1 MDRIVEPSAAFNF
14 SAITLTRPASVGG
27 GAYLTKL
34 LNGGKPLYIQV
45 PESKT
50 RQGFV
55 VGKKCH
61 TDIMIDHIHED
72 FIEWLER
79 LESRCQDILMDHA
92 LDWFDSS
99 LERSDIER
107 AFSSPL
113 KPYKSG
119 KFYLLRIAA
128 QPAVKI
134 FDEAQQPLTM
144 ADIVAD
150 TSMIAV
156 VDVQGVRFTSSS
168 FQLEFELK
176 QMMTVAPYDTIFNE
190 CIIKPKRTSGNTQSL
205 SSWAPISVEPDVAPT
220 ESAPIESDVALVEP
234 DVALI
239 EPDIAPIEPGT
250 EPSVALIEPIM
261 APTESD
267 IVEIEEYDI
276 SVVDVTADKMVLKK
290 PNQVYHDKYRGLRR
304 KAMAAKREALQA
316 FSEAET
322 VRRAH
327 LLDADLSSDS
337 GSDMD

>member
-14 SAITLTRPASVGG
+14 SAISLTRPASVGG

-34 LNGGKPLYIQV
+34 LNGGKPLYVQV

-61 TDIMIDHIHED
+61 TDIMIDHIHEE

-119 KFYLLRIAA
+119 KFYLLRISAKNDA
-128 QPAVKI
+128 QTAVKI
-134 FDEAQQPLTM
+134 FNEAQQPLTM

-190 CIIKPKRTSGNTQSL
+190 CIIKPSRNATQFTAL
-205 SSWAPISVEPDVAPT
+205 SKAEPEPEPVTEAEPEPVTEVESEVEQPITEVEQPITEVEPK
-220 ESAPIESDVALVEP
+220 VEP
-234 DVALI
+234 EVVPRVGLD
-239 EPDIAPIEPGT
+239 D
-250 EPSVALIEPIM
+250 
-261 APTESD
+261 
-267 IVEIEEYDI
+267 EIEEYDI
-276 SVVDVTADKMVLKK
+276 NMTDVTANELVLKK